1 MPPLPFFAAA
11 ALLVAQTTGHITVH
25 VVDSKTGKPSV
36 GWTVQVTTRDGDVQ
50 QITDRSGTANFLA
63 VSVGIARIDVLRE
76 GKLAVCP
83 AVVDVS
89 PDESAVVNV
98 HAAKGK
104 GAANCVPARAETHV
118 RPGVTS
124 DVYDIF

>member
-1 MPPLPFFAAA
+1 VLFLPFAVPPAF
-11 ALLVAQTTGHITVH
+11 VAQTTGHIDVH
-25 VVDSKTGKPSV
+25 VVDAKSGKPSP
-36 GWTVQVTTRDGDVQ
+36 GWTVQVTTRDGDQ
-50 QITDRSGTANFLA
+50 QQVTDRNGMATFLT
-63 VSVGIARIDVLRE
+63 VSTGIARIDVLRA

-89 PDESAVVNV
+89 PDESTVINV
-98 HAAKGK
+98 HTKGNHAPRNCAPAK
-104 GAANCVPARAETHV
+104 AETHV

>member
-1 MPPLPFFAAA
+1 VLTALFAAA
-11 ALLVAQTTGHITVH
+11 AMTVAQATGHIYVH
-25 VVDSKTGKPSV
+25 VVDAKSGKPAP

-50 QITDRSGTANFLA
+50 QITDRNGSANFLT
-63 VSVGIARIDVLRE
+63 VSTGIARIDVMHE

-89 PDESAVVNV
+89 PDESTVVNV
-98 HAAKGK
+98 HTKLGKAAS
-104 GAANCVPARAETHV
+104 NCVPSQAQMHV